1 MPVDFNLVYGEM
13 IGSAI
18 LHGVMPSIV
27 TAIYKR
33 ISPVFE
39 IRDIQ
44 LVIMLAVPLLSV
56 VAQGLLIASL
66 QASSCG
72 GVRSF
77 SQIGIAALIAGA
89 LTAALIAIP
98 TYAEP
103 IRLMVSQLFKDH
115 WALRSP
121 LEQQKENV
129 IAAAGEKIRAL
140 DAQEQVG
147 DARIDQRGGNQKG
160 GASLTRED
168 YDAQTVSELNY
179 GTGYWA
185 AWAGAY
191 GIAAGTYLA
200 ATNCPAS

>member
-13 IGSAI
+13 FGSAV
-18 LHGVMPSIV
+18 LHGVLPSIV

-39 IRDIQ
+39 IRDVQ
-44 LVIMLAVPLLSV
+44 LVLMLVVPLVSV

-77 SQIGIAALIAGA
+77 SQIGIAALIAGV
-89 LTAALIAIP
+89 LTAGLIAIP

-115 WALRSP
+115 YALRSP

-129 IAAAGEKIRAL
+129 IAEAGEKIRAL

-147 DARIDQRGGNQKG
+147 GGRIHQKG
-160 GASLTRED
+160 GASLTKEE

>member
-1 MPVDFNLVYGEM
+1 MDFNLVYGEM
-13 IGSAI
+13 IGSAV
-18 LHGVMPSIV
+18 LHGVLPSIV

-44 LVIMLAVPLLSV
+44 IVLMLVVPLVSV

-77 SQIGIAALIAGA
+77 SQIGIAALIAGV
-89 LTAALIAIP
+89 LTAGLVAIP

-115 WALRSP
+115 YALRSP

-129 IAAAGEKIRAL
+129 IAEAGEKIRAL
-140 DAQEQVG
+140 DAQEG
-147 DARIDQRGGNQKG
+147 AAIQRGGFVPQQRG
-160 GASLTRED
+160 GASLTREE